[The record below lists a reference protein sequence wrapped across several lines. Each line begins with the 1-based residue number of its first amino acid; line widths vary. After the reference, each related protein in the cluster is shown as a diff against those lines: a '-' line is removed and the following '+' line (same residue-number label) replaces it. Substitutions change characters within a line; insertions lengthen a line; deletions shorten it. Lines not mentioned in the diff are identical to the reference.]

1 MRSNPDQVAFSAG
14 EISPLLYGRTDYQR
28 VQAGLRTCR
37 GFLPLRQ
44 GGVTRAPGTI
54 WRGETRENRRA
65 RLLAFEFAADDA
77 VVLEFTHRRMRVWRY
92 SELVLVDGGAPY
104 ELATPYDDSDLDALQ
119 WEQSADVIYMVDGR
133 QPPQRLARNGMTD
146 WSIAAVNFEE
156 GPFDLENDDKAVTIT
171 ASAEAGT
178 ITLTAVGAPFT
189 VAHVGSLMQLRTV
202 DDDEIP
208 GWVSEKNIA
217 IGERIRYDGRIYESL
232 DAGDTGTVPPTHE
245 EGVVWPGRGCPKW
258 RYVCDD
264 IGIVRI
270 TAVATAN
277 SATAAVVRRVPPAIV
292 AKGTYRWAE
301 GAWSNRQGWPSA
313 ITIHDQRLVLACT
326 PRSPRTVWFSAV
338 GDYRYFRPGT
348 DADDSF
354 AYSIA
359 GRSSLNRIVWL
370 QSGARGLTIGA
381 LGEEYASRSGEA
393 GVAIGPTNFA
403 VDLVGTIGVAPAMPA
418 APDGTP
424 LFIARDRRRL
434 FELRYNFESDAS
446 RPVELSLPSEHLGA
460 PGFAEV
466 AWQSGA
472 RLGWVRR
479 LDGSMVVVLA
489 DPAEDV
495 LGWAVWPCA
504 GGAVESVCV
513 SRDRAGV
520 RDWVFMVIRRGER
533 RFVER
538 LGDID
543 RTDVDPQHLFALRYQ
558 AAGESGAPLTAIG
571 GLAHLEGQ
579 AVHAWT
585 DLGAMGP
592 LAVLGGVA
600 TLTAP
605 CAWAYVGL
613 HDDTAMIETL
623 DLAAPVRE
631 GSSTGRQKRLKAAG
645 IRWHRTARAECQVV
659 GREFGE
665 ADVASPWAEV
675 TARRVAS
682 DNAAL
687 LSGVQNVPIPS
698 GWRKEIALRIRPVG
712 GAPLTLLAATAI
724 MEAADG

>member
-1 MRSNPDQVAFSAG
+1 MRSNPDQRAFSAG

-54 WRGETRENRRA
+54 WRGETRESRRA

-92 SELVLVDGGAPY
+92 SELVLVDGAPY

-133 QPPQRLARNGMTD
+133 QPPQRLARNGMTH
-146 WSIAAVNFEE
+146 WSIGAVPFEE
-156 GPFDLENDDKAVTIT
+156 GPFEIENDDKAVTIT

-178 ITLTAVGAPFT
+178 ITLTGTGAPFT

-208 GWVSEKNIA
+208 GWVAEKNIA
-217 IGERIRYDGRIYESL
+217 IGERIRYDGKIYESL

-258 RYVCDD
+258 RFVCDD

-301 GAWSNRQGWPSA
+301 GAWSARLGWPSA
-313 ITIHDQRLVLACT
+313 ITIHDQRLVLAGT
-326 PRSPRTVWFSAV
+326 PKSPRTVWFSAV

-348 DADDSF
+348 DADDAF
-354 AYSIA
+354 AYTIA
-359 GRSSLNRIVWL
+359 GRSTLNRIVWL
-370 QSGARGLTIGA
+370 QSGARGLSIGA

-434 FELRYNFESDAS
+434 FELRYSLEADAS

-460 PGFAEV
+460 PRFAEI

-479 LDGSMVVVLA
+479 MDGSMVVVLA

-504 GGAVESVCV
+504 GGVVESVCV

-520 RDWVFMVIRRGER
+520 REWVFLAVRRGER
-533 RFVER
+533 RFIER

-543 RTDVDPQHLFALRYQ
+543 RTDVEPQHLYALRY
-558 AAGESGAPLTAIG
+558 ATAGETPLATVG
-571 GLAHLEGQ
+571 GLDHLEGQ

-592 LAVLGGVA
+592 LTVLGGAVA
-600 TLTAP
+600 LAAP

-613 HDDTAMIETL
+613 YDDSHMIETL

-631 GSSTGRQKRLKAAG
+631 GASLGRQKRVKGFGL
-645 IRWHRTARAECQVV
+645 RWHRTARAEVQVV
-659 GREFGE
+659 EREFGQADIVSAWSE
-665 ADVASPWAEV
+665 AAAFH
-675 TARRVAS
+675 VAS
-682 DNAAL
+682 DNAAG
-687 LSGVQNVPIPS
+687 LSGVASLSAPS
-698 GWRKEIALRIRPVG
+698 GWAKEVTVRVRPVG

-724 MEAADG
+724 MEAAGG